1 MMEIEI
7 EKGIQL
13 ICDTSKEIAKY
24 YEDKNAL
31 IDKLNSL
38 PKEELEQ
45 VAAYYD
51 SRSGAIIDLRKE
63 VVKYLLDGNKLDEKK
78 LEEFIAKHRAGKE
91 KQYQSY
97 KNPYSIFFPLID
109 RHEKRQSES
118 IFAHML
124 TYYS

>member
-38 PKEELEQ
+38 PKEDLEP
-45 VAAYYD
+45 VAADYY
-51 SRSGAIIDLRKE
+51 SKSEPIVDLRKE
-63 VVKYLLDGNKLDEKK
+63 VVKYLLDGNKL
-78 LEEFIAKHRAGKE
+78 G
-91 KQYQSY
+91 Q
-97 KNPYSIFFPLID
+97 
-109 RHEKRQSES
+109 
-118 IFAHML
+118 
-124 TYYS
+124 